1 MPMDHLSLGDI
12 HGTFQGPPTEETTK
26 PLNADMFLNFVD
38 PASLLLLPPREAAEA
53 LISQHRERLTLVRQ
67 QQQQQQQ
74 QPRAAGAYTPLHKR
88 LRTHRRAAGSSRCR
102 LSNCLAAPPSMS
114 DEGPLLALE
123 RGLVARN
130 TLHRLRQQ
138 VLELPNPNR
147 HGVALIYGARMSSND
162 GHDYRVIYW
171 GEVHGSTKEEKMVNK
186 RNAQQKHFYFLP
198 LQFRSLIGSLAEASP
213 DRCLTVQQLVLDL
226 DVNMSKGWVHFAKL
240 ALPGKLDP
248 YSEFL
253 LRRKREDPQTQQ

>member
-1 MPMDHLSLGDI
+1 MDHLPLGDI
-12 HGTFQGPPTEETTK
+12 HGTFQGPPAEESTK

-53 LISQHRERLTLVRQ
+53 LILQHRERLTLAKQQQQQQHQ

-74 QPRAAGAYTPLHKR
+74 RAAGPYTPLHKR
-88 LRTHRRAAGSSRCR
+88 LRTHRRAAGGSRCR
-102 LSNCLAAPPSMS
+102 LSSSLAPAPSMS
-114 DEGPLLALE
+114 DEAPLLALE
-123 RGLVARN
+123 RGLAARN

-171 GEVHGSTKEEKMVNK
+171 GEVHGSTKEEKIVNK
-186 RNAQQKHFYFLP
+186 RNAQ
-198 LQFRSLIGSLAEASP
+198 QFRSLIGSLVEASP

-226 DVNMSKGWVHFAKL
+226 DVNMSKGWVHFTKL
-240 ALPGKLDP
+240 ALPGK
-248 YSEFL
+248 
-253 LRRKREDPQTQQ
+253 